1 MIRSVLIAAFFLTS
15 IHGYEHKS
23 DITINHVNYN
33 GFSNEIQLS
42 GNTQLKFENDI
53 FTTKVTLEYLYSSEY
68 SERRYLYVNELYITK
83 EYEEY
88 RFSLGKII
96 QYWGELEG
104 FNIADVFNQKNTLF
118 DPFDKSAKLGSWAFL
133 ASKYFDEDVL
143 EFGIKFYEEDLKYP
157 DNRSPYYPFGSMN
170 YDDDLHLSDSRDK
183 PTFHLSYS
191 FSTDEL
197 FESETK
203 LIFQHGYD
211 NKRYFIPIDQ
221 STLAQYAY
229 RMNRYLLL
237 SHVVYEDTIF
247 KMEASYT
254 DVISDEL
261 ISDYAQLSFGVE
273 KSFYDLAGTDLSLY
287 GEYYKYI
294 YFDDEKI
301 ENVDISEIY
310 NNDIFFALKL
320 NFNDVGS
327 SEFKGGIL
335 YDVKSKEKVFK
346 VETKSRVKDSFIINA
361 ELLRILPQDNTILSK
376 FNSHT
381 RVILGLTYT
390 F

>member
-1 MIRSVLIAAFFLTS
+1 MIRFVIVVVLSLSFVYS
-15 IHGYEHKS
+15 YEHKS
-23 DITINHVNYN
+23 DITINQVSYSD
-33 GFSNEIQLS
+33 FSNETLLS
-42 GNTQLKFENDI
+42 GQTQLKFENDI

-83 EYEEY
+83 EYKEY
-88 RFSLGKII
+88 RFTLGKVIK
-96 QYWGELEG
+96 YWGELEG
-104 FNIADVFNQKNTLF
+104 FNVADVFNQKNYLF
-118 DPFDKSAKLGSWAFL
+118 DPFDKSAKLGSWALL

-143 EFGIKFYEEDLKYP
+143 EFGIKFYEEDQKYS
-157 DNRSPYYPFGSMN
+157 DNTSHYYPFGSMN
-170 YDDDLHLSDSRDK
+170 YDDDLKLSDSRYR
-183 PTFHLSYS
+183 PTFHLGYS

-211 NKRYFIPIDQ
+211 NKRYFIPVDQ
-221 STLAQYAY
+221 TTLAQYAY

-237 SHVVYEDTIF
+237 SHIVYEDTIF

-254 DVISDEL
+254 DVISDDT
-261 ISDYAQLSFGVE
+261 ISDYAQLSFGAE
-273 KSFYDLAGTDLSLY
+273 KSFYDLAGSDLSLY
-287 GEYYKYI
+287 AEYYRYI
-294 YFDDEKI
+294 YLDDEKI

-310 NNDIFFALKL
+310 NNDIFLALKL

-327 SEFKGGIL
+327 SEFKSGIL
-335 YDVKSKEKVFK
+335 YDLKSKEKVFK
-346 VETKSRVKDSFIINA
+346 VEAKSRIKDSFVISA

-376 FNSHT
+376 FDDHT
-381 RVILGLTYT
+381 RAMLGLTYM

>member
-1 MIRSVLIAAFFLTS
+1 MIRSVIILALCLS
-15 IHGYEHKS
+15 SVYGYEHKS
-23 DITINHVNYN
+23 DITISQVNYSD
-33 GFSNEIQLS
+33 FSNETLLRGQ
-42 GNTQLKFENDI
+42 TELKFENDI
-53 FTTKVTLEYLYSSEY
+53 FTTKINLEYLYSSEY

-96 QYWGELEG
+96 KYWGELEG
-104 FNIADVFNQKNTLF
+104 FNIADIFNQKNYLF

-133 ASKYFDEDVL
+133 ASKYLEDDVI
-143 EFGIKFYEEDLKYP
+143 EFGIKFYEEDQKYP
-157 DNRSPYYPFGSMN
+157 DNLSPYYPFGSMN
-170 YDDDLHLSDSRDK
+170 YDDDLILSDSKYK

-191 FSTDEL
+191 FSTEEL
-197 FESETK
+197 LESETK

-237 SHVVYEDTIF
+237 SHIVYEDTIF
-247 KMEASYT
+247 KMELSYT
-254 DVISDEL
+254 DVISDDK
-261 ISDYAQLSFGVE
+261 ISDYAQLSFGAE
-273 KSFYDLAGTDLSLY
+273 KSFYDLAGSDLSLY
-287 GEYYKYI
+287 AEYYRYI

-310 NNDIFFALKL
+310 NNDIFLALKL

-327 SEFKGGIL
+327 SEFKSGIL

-346 VETKSRVKDSFIINA
+346 IEAKSRIKDSFVISA

-376 FNSHT
+376 FDDHT
-381 RVILGLTYT
+381 RVMIGLTYT

>member
-1 MIRSVLIAAFFLTS
+1 MIRFVLITAFCFS
-15 IHGYEHKS
+15 SVYGYEHKS
-23 DITINHVNYN
+23 DITINQVNYSD
-33 GFSNEIQLS
+33 FSNETLLS
-42 GNTQLKFENDI
+42 GQTQLKFENDI
-53 FTTKVTLEYLYSSEY
+53 FTTKVTLEYLYSLEY
-68 SERRYLYVNELYITK
+68 SERRYVYVNELYITK

-104 FNIADVFNQKNTLF
+104 FNIADVFNQKNYLF

-133 ASKYFDEDVL
+133 ASKYLEDDVI
-143 EFGIKFYEEDLKYP
+143 EFGLKFYEEDQKYP
-157 DNRSPYYPFGSMN
+157 DNLSPYYPFGSMN
-170 YDDDLHLSDSRDK
+170 YDDDLILSDSRYK

-197 FESETK
+197 LESETK

-221 STLAQYAY
+221 RTLAQYAY
-229 RMNRYLLL
+229 RMNKYLLL
-237 SHVVYEDTIF
+237 SHIVYEDTIF

-254 DVISDEL
+254 DVI
-261 ISDYAQLSFGVE
+261 DYAQLSFGVE

-287 GEYYKYI
+287 GEYYRYI

-301 ENVDISEIY
+301 ENVDMSEVY
-310 NNDIFFALKL
+310 NNDIFLALKL

-327 SEFKGGIL
+327 TEFKSGIL
-335 YDVKSKEKVFK
+335 YDLGNKEKVFK
-346 VETKSRVKDSFIINA
+346 MEAKSRIKDSFIISA

-376 FNSHT
+376 LSKFGNNT
-381 RVILGLTYT
+381 RAMLGLTYS

>member
-1 MIRSVLIAAFFLTS
+1 MIRSVIIAAFCLS
-15 IHGYEHKS
+15 SVYGYEHKS
-23 DITINHVNYN
+23 DITIYQINYSDLN
-33 GFSNEIQLS
+33 NETVLS
-42 GNTQLKFENDI
+42 GKTELKFDNDI
-53 FTTKVTLEYLYSSEY
+53 FTTKVNLEYLYSSQY
-68 SERRYLYVNELYITK
+68 DERRYLYINELYITK

-104 FNIADVFNQKNTLF
+104 FNIADVFNQKNYLL

-133 ASKYFDEDVL
+133 ASKYFDENVL
-143 EFGIKFYEEDLKYP
+143 EFGIKFYEEDQKYP
-157 DNRSPYYPFGSMN
+157 DHLSPYYPFGSMN
-170 YDDDLHLSDSRDK
+170 YDDDLILSDSRYK

-197 FESETK
+197 LESETK

-221 STLAQYAY
+221 RTLAQYAY

-254 DVISDEL
+254 DVISDDM

-273 KSFYDLAGTDLSLY
+273 KSFYDLAGTDLNLY
-287 GEYYKYI
+287 AEYYRYI
-294 YFDDEKI
+294 YFDDDKI

-310 NNDIFFALKL
+310 NDDVFLALKL
-320 NFNDVGS
+320 NFNNVGS
-327 SEFKGGIL
+327 TEFKGGIL
-335 YDVKSKEKVFK
+335 YDFGNKEKVFK
-346 VETKSRVKDSFIINA
+346 IEAKSRIKDSFIISA
-361 ELLRILPQDNTILSK
+361 ELLRLLPQDNTILSE
-376 FNSHT
+376 FDDDT
-381 RVILGLTYT
+381 RVMLGLSYT